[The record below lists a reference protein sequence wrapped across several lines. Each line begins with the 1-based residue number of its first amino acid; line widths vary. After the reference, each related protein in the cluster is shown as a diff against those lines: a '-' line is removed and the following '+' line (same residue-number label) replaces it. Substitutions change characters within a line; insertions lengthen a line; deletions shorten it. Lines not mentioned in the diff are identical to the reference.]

1 MKKSVAFG
9 VMICAI
15 GILGILATS
24 YFDSSLNFSVKT
36 DHAIVLTLDQTAG
49 TNLTLTEEG
58 VIYSV
63 TAKIDKS
70 SGNTENANATLKL
83 EINNGSDGKTLE
95 NVVFEIYKKSDCEN
109 KTDTES
115 SNTVNT
121 DTEAGV
127 TATSDTENEVTA
139 TALKQI
145 TGTGSIEVTGI
156 NDTTEYIV
164 KIYLKPKNNNERYTA
179 KELQDIGGSMVF
191 SFSSTGGA
199 A

>member
-36 DHAIVLTLDQTAG
+36 DHAIVLTLDQTEG

-83 EINNGSDGKTLE
+83 EIENGSGDKTLQ
-95 NVVFEIYKKSDCEN
+95 NVVFEIYKKSDFEN

-127 TATSDTENEVTA
+127 TATSDTENEVTV
-139 TALKQI
+139 TALQKQE
-145 TGTGSIEVTGI
+145 GEGSIEVTGI

-164 KIYLKPKNNNERYTA
+164 KIYLKPKDNNERYTA
-179 KELQDIGGSMVF
+179 KELQKIGGSMVF